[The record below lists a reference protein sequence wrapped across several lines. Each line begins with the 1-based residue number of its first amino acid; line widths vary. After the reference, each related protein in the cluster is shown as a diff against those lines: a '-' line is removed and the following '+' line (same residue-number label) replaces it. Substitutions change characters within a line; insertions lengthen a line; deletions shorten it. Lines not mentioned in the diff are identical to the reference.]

1 MVFPII
7 KKLKQLFD
15 GDTSFVILESVY
27 TQKEFL
33 VVLNRARAQADRN
46 GHCFALATFDV
57 SAKQSKPFSL
67 DKIAKLLSSR
77 VRATDAIGWFDEN
90 QLGVYLYDSNAKDAQ
105 GFCQGIQEQLGVEI
119 SNRVYVYPYYYKQN
133 LSADD
138 TIGGGRQRMGAGLE
152 RYEKVQY
159 ALYGGGGG
167 GLDQTRWYCSS
178 ECDIADDYS
187 NGLEPFFC
195 SRCPLWKRLFDLIV
209 ATVIL
214 LVCSPILISVA
225 IFIKVVSPGPILFK
239 QERMGYL
246 GRRFTLW
253 KFRSMHVENDASQ
266 HRAYLRELIEN
277 GEVMTKMEDDPRII
291 PLGKYLR
298 ASGVDELPQ
307 LLNVLRGEMSLIGP
321 RPPIPYE
328 VEGYHRWFHSRF
340 DTMPGLTGLWQVSG
354 KNQLSFQEM
363 IRLDIRYKKRLSFFW
378 DVIIL
383 LRTPAAVWQQIV
395 GFVPLPIKGAP
406 SKIVKSGI
414 KINA

>member
-1 MVFPII
+1 MKFPVI
-7 KKLKQLFD
+7 KKLRQIIG
-15 GDTSFVILESVY
+15 GDASPIPLENVY

-46 GHCFALATFDV
+46 GHCFALATFDIT
-57 SAKQSKPFSL
+57 AKQIQSNSL
-67 DKIAKLLSSR
+67 NSVAKLLSSR

-105 GFCQGIQEQLGVEI
+105 GFCQQIQKQLGFEI
-119 SNRVYVYPYYYKQN
+119 PNRVYVYPYYYKQN
-133 LSADD
+133 LPADEA
-138 TIGGGRQRMGAGLE
+138 IGGGRQSIGVGLE

-159 ALYGGGGG
+159 ALFGGGVAYQ
-167 GLDQTRWYCSS
+167 DQTRWYCSS

-187 NGLEPFFC
+187 NGMEPIFG
-195 SRCPLWKRLFDLIV
+195 RRYPIWKRAFDLFV
-209 ATVIL
+209 ATAIL
-214 LVCSPILISVA
+214 IACSPILLSVA
-225 IFIKVVSPGPILFK
+225 LFIKIVSPGPVLFK
-239 QERMGYL
+239 QERVGYL

-266 HRAYLRELIEN
+266 HRAYLHELIKN
-277 GEVMTKMEDDPRII
+277 GEAMTKMEDDPRII

-328 VEGYHRWFHSRF
+328 VERYHRWFHSRF
-340 DTMPGLTGLWQVSG
+340 DTKPGLTGLWQVSG
-354 KNQLSFQEM
+354 KNRLSFQEM

-395 GFVPLPIKGAP
+395 GFVPLPQKNN
-406 SKIVKSGI
+406 SDKMLKQGI